1 MTQVIIKT
9 KSMTIVIPTSV
20 DVKAM
25 VAGLNVSPTKAKGFE
40 MRINYFLS
48 QVMTTN
54 ENWKLNKENN
64 FYRNICSEKMKQIIG
79 DDYYK
84 ILGLLTNK
92 FDPIVECDES
102 YSNIDGIEPKCK
114 GYRLTSRYN
123 TGNYIYRQLPAK
135 FATKVLKYLPE
146 DAESLKMTKHYSFLI
161 EQYQKHQMSIN
172 SSVYEYIS
180 NFGKVLVQRVE
191 NENSY
196 QKQLIYNLIG
206 RWLFDVQKIK
216 DGDFNPKVAGSNHR
230 LNSVFTNLPKGL
242 RGFVECNGKSFYSVD
257 VSASQPYILSK
268 VLDVLFFESIGYGFN
283 LCTIFGD
290 VFYKLQNNGLIRPN
304 ILSSCSGR
312 YPFMWG
318 EFFFPNEVKS
328 IIEFQG
334 LPFSKDF
341 YRYVISEGIS
351 NPLTDDDLLIK
362 RKEFKDKMMYILFS
376 DKKGFRRFDDQIKMF
391 TKVFCGVNKWIELS
405 HQVIGKS
412 DFSLLMQRCES
423 WLLLNNVSR
432 EFLNLNPEIPLFSI
446 HDGLFTFKE
455 YTQDLAGLIQKTC
468 CEYIGVEPGLKIEP
482 PKTEIFPNMQEV
494 EDEWLVIKR
503 INSKEQFEKIKGGVF
518 MANIERGK
526 GFIESYN
533 SQFRVAA

>member
-1 MTQVIIKT
+1 MKII
-9 KSMTIVIPTSV
+9 IPTSV

-92 FDPIVECDES
+92 FDPIVESDES

-114 GYRLTSRYN
+114 GYRLTSLYN
-123 TGNYIYRQLPAK
+123 NGDYMYRQLPAK
-135 FATKVLKYLPE
+135 FASKVLKYFPE
-146 DAESLKMTKHYSFLI
+146 DEESLKITKHYSFLI
-161 EQYQKHQMSIN
+161 EQYQMHQMSIN

-180 NFGKVLVQRVE
+180 NFGKELVQRVE

-206 RWLFDVQKIK
+206 RWLFDVQKIE
-216 DGDFNPKVAGSNHR
+216 DRELNPKVAGSNHR

-242 RGFVECNGKSFYSVD
+242 RGFVECNGKLLYSVD
-257 VSASQPYILSK
+257 VSASQPYILSM
-268 VLDVLFFESIGYGFN
+268 VMDVLFFEGIGYGFN
-283 LCTIFGD
+283 LFTIFGD
-290 VFYKLQNNGLIRPN
+290 LYYKLQNSGLIRSYIHP
-304 ILSSCSGR
+304 SCFGR

-334 LPFSKDF
+334 IPFKKDF
-341 YRYVISEGIS
+341 YRYVISEGIG
-351 NPLTDDDLLIK
+351 NPSTDDDLLIK

-376 DKKGFRRFDDQIKMF
+376 DKKGFRGFDDQIKMF
-391 TKVFCGVNKWIELS
+391 TKVFSGVNKWIELS
-405 HQVIGKS
+405 HQIIGKS

-432 EFLNLNPEIPLFSI
+432 DFLNYYPKIPLFSI

-455 YTQDLAGLIQKTC
+455 YTQELAGLIQKTC
-468 CEYIGVEPGLKIEP
+468 FKYVGVEPGIKIEP
-482 PKTEIFPNMQEV
+482 PKTEIIPNMQVV
-494 EDEWLVIKR
+494 EDEWLEIKR
-503 INSKEQFEKIKGGVF
+503 INSKEQFERIKGGVF
-518 MANIERGK
+518 KANIERGK
-526 GFIESYN
+526 EFIESYK
-533 SQFRVAA
+533 SQIRDAA